1 MSADGVGRHMPA
13 VATLDDLTAMIAAD
27 PYGHRYELGPDGV
40 LSIAPPPD
48 GEHALIATRIMAW
61 LLAAGWPVDQIAQA
75 VGLAIPGLSP
85 GADGATGGRIPDLV
99 VWSRPLADPR
109 QVWLPV
115 SNVLLVVEIVSR
127 GSAAVDKAAKP
138 GEYATAGI
146 PQYWTVDRDT
156 AQTVTMYRLTGDRYE
171 VRATT
176 PLAWVL
182 HTAVSEHLDPA

>member
-1 MSADGVGRHMPA
+1 MSADAVGRHMPA

-27 PYGHRYELGPDGV
+27 PYGHRYELSPEGV
-40 LSIAPPPD
+40 LSIMPRAD

-61 LLAAGWPVDQIAQA
+61 LLAAGWPVGQIAQA
-75 VGLAIPGLSP
+75 VGLSIP

-99 VWSRPLADPR
+99 VWSEPPADAR
-109 QVWLPV
+109 RVWLPV
-115 SNVLLVVEIVSR
+115 TNVLLVVEIVSR

-138 GEYATAGI
+138 AEYAFAGI

-156 AQTVTMYRLTGDRYE
+156 AQTVTMYKLAGDHYE

-182 HTAVSEHLDPA
+182 QTGVTEHLDSA